1 MPALSRQ
8 PVICSHAGSEILR
21 FLNGCSHFMGLF
33 MHPRQNLDVC
43 QLRYRMHGIVD
54 LPIPTGRSHIRQKPP
69 KRPEEKEKKLIRMQ
83 VI

>member
-21 FLNGCSHFMGLF
+21 FLVNGCSHFMGLF

-43 QLRYRMHGIVD
+43 QLRYRMHGIVSEQTYRFLQDDHISDKNLRKD
-54 LPIPTGRSHIRQKPP
+54 L
-69 KRPEEKEKKLIRMQ
+69 KKKKKN
-83 VI
+83 